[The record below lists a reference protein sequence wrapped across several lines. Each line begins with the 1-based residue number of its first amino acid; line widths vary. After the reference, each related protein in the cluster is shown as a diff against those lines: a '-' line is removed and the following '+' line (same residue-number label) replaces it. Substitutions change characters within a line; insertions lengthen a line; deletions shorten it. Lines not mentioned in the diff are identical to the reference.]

1 MTAAVLPAIAPSAS
15 VLSRARHATRAQFAA
30 LGLLTGAWGAHIPTL
45 KAQYAIGAGT
55 LSLVLLAAAAG
66 AVLSLFFAGRVI
78 GRLGVR
84 AALGWAAGAMT
95 ALLALVLHWPG
106 LAALLPAMVLFGA
119 AMSLFDVAI
128 NTEGSMLEVLSGRT
142 VMSSLH
148 GMFSVGGMAGAALMA
163 LLLEA
168 RVAPAAQLAGMS
180 LGILLL
186 VLLASRLMLD
196 GRAHD
201 DDARSAGDA
210 DGAGGPAKA
219 RFAWPRGV
227 LLVIGLLIFAGM
239 TAEGAM
245 YDWSVL
251 YLKQELH
258 LPQAQAALGYAVFSA
273 AMAAARFGGDWLR
286 ARVPERTLLRN
297 SAAVSALA
305 MAALL
310 LVGQPWVAYVGYAL
324 VGIGLAPV
332 VPILFNAATKVPG
345 VSRAA
350 AIAAASSIGYAG
362 FMLGPPLIGALA
374 QAVSLTAA
382 LGVVVVAAALLALG
396 ARRIPA

>member
-1 MTAAVLPAIAPSAS
+1 MTAAVFPALAPDAS
-15 VLSRARHATRAQFAA
+15 TLGRARHGTRAQFAA

-45 KAQYAIGAGT
+45 KAQYAIGAAT

-95 ALLALVLHWPG
+95 VLLALVLHWPG
-106 LAALLPAMVLFGA
+106 MAALLPAMVLFGA

-148 GMFSVGGMAGAALMA
+148 GMFSVGGMAGAGLVA

-168 RVAPAAQLAGMS
+168 GVAPAAQLAGMA
-180 LGILLL
+180 LGVLLL

-201 DDARSAGDA
+201 DDARSAGGA
-210 DGAGGPAKA
+210 DGAVGPSKA

-251 YLKQELH
+251 YLKQELL

-286 ARVPERTLLRN
+286 ARVPEPRLLRN

-310 LVGQPWVAYVGYAL
+310 LVGQPWVAFVGYAL

-350 AIAAASSIGYAG
+350 AIASASSIGYAG
-362 FMLGPPLIGALA
+362 FMLGPPLIGVLA

-382 LGVVVVAAALLALG
+382 MGVVVVAAALLALG
-396 ARRIPA
+396 AQRIPA